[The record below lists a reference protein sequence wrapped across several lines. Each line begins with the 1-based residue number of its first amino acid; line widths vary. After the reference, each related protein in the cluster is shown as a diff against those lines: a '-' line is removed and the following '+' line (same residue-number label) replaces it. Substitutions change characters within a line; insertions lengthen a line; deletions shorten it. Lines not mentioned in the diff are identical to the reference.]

1 MQPREAHE
9 LKGLADI
16 VEQSKQKLFS
26 SKFTERFKV
35 KKTRLHCMPKQL
47 KRICTSFLDC

>member
-35 KKTRLHCMPKQL
+35 NKNPPPLHAQAVETDLHLFP
-47 KRICTSFLDC
+47 